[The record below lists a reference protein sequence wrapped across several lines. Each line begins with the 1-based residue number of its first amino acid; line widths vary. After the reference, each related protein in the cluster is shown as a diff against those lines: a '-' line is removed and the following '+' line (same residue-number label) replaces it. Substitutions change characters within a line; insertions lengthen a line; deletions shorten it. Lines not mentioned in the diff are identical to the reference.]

1 MPCDCELDLTRQ
13 LVKAWAWG
21 TVTHAEATA
30 NRLKFSTHP
39 EFRPD
44 FNQIYDTLGVTGIAV
59 STIELG
65 LLARD
70 NVFGLGSRRAFIG
83 PRIDTVGFLR
93 TFQLYRQI
101 NGAKEQIRLFSTME
115 AAEAWIAG

>member
-1 MPCDCELDLTRQ
+1 MPCDCELDLTQR

-21 TVTHAEATA
+21 TVTHAEAMAT
-30 NRLKFSTHP
+30 RLKFSTNP
-39 EFRPD
+39 DFRPD
-44 FNQIYDTLGVTGIAV
+44 FNQVYDCLGVTLV
-59 STIELG
+59 SVNTIEIG

-70 NVFGLGSRRAFIG
+70 HVFGLGSRRAFIG
-83 PRIDTVGFLR
+83 PRTDTFGFLR

-101 NGAKEQIRLFSTME
+101 NGAKEQIRLFPTME